1 MNLFGVLE
9 VSGSALGAQRLR
21 AEIVAANLANM
32 GTTRTAEG
40 GPYRRQ
46 LLVLRA
52 ERTRP
57 FPLMLASLGATAA
70 AGVRIE
76 RLVSDTREPVRLY
89 QPGHPDADKQG
100 YVAYPAVNPVEEMA
114 DLLSAA
120 RSYELN
126 ASVVQA
132 AKAMIQQSIELLR

>member
-9 VSGSALGAQRLR
+9 LSGSALGAERLR

-46 LLVLRA
+46 LLVLRTQRA
-52 ERTRP
+52 RQ
-57 FPLMLASLGATAA
+57 FPLMLASFGPTAG
-70 AGVRIE
+70 AGVSIE
-76 RLVSDTREPVRLY
+76 RVVSDTREPVRLY
-89 QPGHPDADKQG
+89 QPGHPDADKHG
-100 YVAYPAVNPVEEMA
+100 YVAFPAVNPVEEMA

-132 AKAMIQQSIELLR
+132 AKAMIQQSIDLLR